1 MGRVFGIRMAMGLS
15 PPTPPQRGPLAT
27 RPGARLLQL
36 AFRLHNLRGS
46 QCPRTRLQPTR
57 AAAST
62 SSTTTH
68 ACPLRLYHNPRPQ
81 LKMSELFSLVPLQ
94 FPLAG
99 LILCVWL
106 MVIEGKREGQTQ
118 STRAS
123 RVANKEGP
131 GAWCA
136 MYDRTIRGD

>member
-1 MGRVFGIRMAMGLS
+1 MGRVMGRVFGIRMAMGLS

-57 AAAST
+57 AATST

-68 ACPLRLYHNPRPQ
+68 ACPLRLYHNPDPQ
-81 LKMSELFSLVPLQ
+81 LKMLELFSFVPLQ

-106 MVIEGKREGQTQ
+106 MVIEGKRDGKQGD
-118 STRAS
+118 RAM
-123 RVANKEGP
+123 P
-131 GAWCA
+131 GGEQGRPRR
-136 MYDRTIRGD
+136 MVRHV